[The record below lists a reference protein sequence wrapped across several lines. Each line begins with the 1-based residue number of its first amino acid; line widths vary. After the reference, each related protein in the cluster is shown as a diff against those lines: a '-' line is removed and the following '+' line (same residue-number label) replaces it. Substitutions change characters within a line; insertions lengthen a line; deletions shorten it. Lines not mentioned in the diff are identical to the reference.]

1 VRRELDLSLLV
12 AVGMAIFFGI
22 TMIYSAASGST
33 LWRSQAI
40 YAVVAILLAV
50 ATVYFPDKLFL
61 DLAFPL
67 YALGLMTLLAVL
79 AFGTGIRQNYDDHGF
94 GKIPGGSQ
102 LRSSGIAQGDRWR
115 RAHLHDPRRPGGTS
129 T

>member
-50 ATVYFPDKLFL
+50 ATVYFPDKLCWL
-61 DLAFPL
+61 CWPSAQ
-67 YALGLMTLLAVL
+67 A
-79 AFGTGIRQNYDDHGF
+79 I
-94 GKIPGGSQ
+94 
-102 LRSSGIAQGDRWR
+102 LRVG
-115 RAHLHDPRRPGGTS
+115 
-129 T
+129 